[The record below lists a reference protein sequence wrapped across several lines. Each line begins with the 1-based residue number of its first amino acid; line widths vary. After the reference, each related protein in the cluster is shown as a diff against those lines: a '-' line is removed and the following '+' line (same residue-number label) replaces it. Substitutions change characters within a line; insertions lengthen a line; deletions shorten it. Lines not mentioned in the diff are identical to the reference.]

1 MDARLVAVG
10 GPLTGKTFSVGDG
23 KLAIGRDNQ
32 STLRLNYSRVS
43 RHHCLITNEK
53 AEFKITDLD
62 SANGTFVNDT
72 PVKGHILQ
80 HGDQIR
86 IASSLFIFLSNG
98 EELDLSSQVQLEERP
113 SSSESTSSLSTENS
127 RYLSSA
133 DFTTAGA
140 SQDRVAR
147 DLNALLKISTTINS
161 IEGLEQLHHGLLK
174 SIVDV
179 IPAERGVILTMG
191 EDDYSSVSR
200 WEKTEGEALPFAMSR
215 TIVDRVKEEKTGI
228 LSNRLLA
235 DEMFQKAESLA
246 DSSTESVLCVP
257 LIIVDELL
265 GIIYLETGNAE
276 VIFSEDDLH
285 LLTAIAGI
293 AAPATQNAGHMEWLK
308 GENRRLL
315 EDINIEHNMVGE
327 SQSMCEVHEF
337 IAKAAPTDSSVLIYG
352 ESGTGKELA
361 AHALHQN
368 SLRAEKPFIAINCA
382 TLMETLLESELFG
395 HEKGAFTGAVAQ
407 KKGKLEIASGGT
419 VFLDEVGELAPTLQA
434 KLLRVLQEHE
444 FERVGGTRPIQVDIR
459 LIAATN
465 KNLEKAIQEG
475 TFRDDLYYRLN
486 VVSTSMPPLRDRKE
500 DIPLLAQYFVAKFSG
515 KCNREVVGIA
525 PEARKCLMHYDW
537 PGNVRELQNVIER
550 AVVLGSSD
558 VIVRDDLSD
567 TLLETEPGSG
577 DPWNYHDVIK
587 EKKKEL
593 ILKAVDK
600 ADGNYTEAA
609 KLLKLHP
616 NYLHRLIRN
625 LDLKEVLKG
634 K

>member
-1 MDARLVAVG
+1 M
-10 GPLTGKTFSVGDG
+10 TGKSFPVGEG
-23 KLAIGRDNQ
+23 ELAIGRDNA
-32 STLRLNYSRVS
+32 STLRLNYTRVS
-43 RHHCLITNEK
+43 RHHCLIRREDEN
-53 AEFKITDLD
+53 FKITDLD

-72 PVKGHILQ
+72 PVKGHVLQ
-80 HGDQIR
+80 HGDQIK
-86 IASSLFIFLSNG
+86 IAASLFVFLSDG
-98 EELDLSSQVQLEERP
+98 EEPDPSSQVQLEERP
-113 SSSESTSSLSTENS
+113 SSSESTSTLSTEDS
-127 RYLSSA
+127 RYLGSA

-140 SQDRVAR
+140 SQDRIAR
-147 DLNALLKISTTINS
+147 DLNALLKISTTITS
-161 IEGLEQLHHGLLK
+161 IEGLEPLHHRLLE

-179 IPAERGVILTMG
+179 IPAERGVILTLG
-191 EDDYSSVSR
+191 EDEYSSVSR
-200 WEKTEGEALPFAMSR
+200 WEKTEAGDLPFAMSR
-215 TIVDRVKEEKTGI
+215 TLVERVREEKTGI
-228 LSNRLLA
+228 LSNRLLS

-246 DSSTESVLCVP
+246 DSSSESVLCVP
-257 LIIVDELL
+257 LTIVDELL
-265 GIIYLETGNAE
+265 GIIYLETSNAE
-276 VIFSEDDLH
+276 VTFSEDDLH

-293 AAPATQNAGHMEWLK
+293 AAPATQNACHLEWLK
-308 GENRRLL
+308 GENRRLQ

-368 SLRAEKPFIAINCA
+368 SLRTEKPFVAINCA
-382 TLMETLLESELFG
+382 TLTETLLESDLFG
-395 HEKGAFTGAVAQ
+395 HEKGAFTDASVQ
-407 KKGKLEIASGGT
+407 KKGKLEVADGGT

-444 FERVGGTRPIQVDIR
+444 FERVGGTRPIQVDVR

-465 KNLEKAIQEG
+465 KNLEEALQEG

-486 VVSTSMPPLRDRKE
+486 VVSATMPPLRDRKE
-500 DIPLLAQYFVAKFSG
+500 DIPLLAQYFVARFSE

-558 VIVRDDLSD
+558 VILRDDLSD
-567 TLLETEPGSG
+567 ALLETEPGSG
-577 DPWNYHDVIK
+577 DPWNYHDAIK

-600 ADGNYTEAA
+600 TDGNYTEAA
-609 KLLKLHP
+609 KLLKVSP

-625 LDLKEVLKG
+625 LDLKQELKG

>member
-407 KKGKLEIASGGT
+407 KRESW
-419 VFLDEVGELAPTLQA
+419 
-434 KLLRVLQEHE
+434 
-444 FERVGGTRPIQVDIR
+444 R
-459 LIAATN
+459 LPA
-465 KNLEKAIQEG
+465 EE
-475 TFRDDLYYRLN
+475 
-486 VVSTSMPPLRDRKE
+486 P
-500 DIPLLAQYFVAKFSG
+500 FSWT
-515 KCNREVVGIA
+515 K
-525 PEARKCLMHYDW
+525 
-537 PGNVRELQNVIER
+537 
-550 AVVLGSSD
+550 
-558 VIVRDDLSD
+558 
-567 TLLETEPGSG
+567 
-577 DPWNYHDVIK
+577 
-587 EKKKEL
+587 
-593 ILKAVDK
+593 
-600 ADGNYTEAA
+600 
-609 KLLKLHP
+609 
-616 NYLHRLIRN
+616 
-625 LDLKEVLKG
+625 
-634 K
+634 